1 MDTATKIFI
10 ACVSVIPGAVAAF
23 CFWLLER
30 KIERRSKKE
39 DEERNRRQKEVDKME
54 AARQQ
59 NELLTAK
66 AIGASIALGE
76 ATARAVQRIPD
87 AHCNGDMDAA
97 LEYAAKIKHEQ
108 KDFLYGQGIEN
119 LYTTEREA

>member
-39 DEERNRRQKEVDKME
+39 DEERNRRQKEAM
-54 AARQQ
+54 
-59 NELLTAK
+59 
-66 AIGASIALGE
+66 I
-76 ATARAVQRIPD
+76 
-87 AHCNGDMDAA
+87 
-97 LEYAAKIKHEQ
+97 
-108 KDFLYGQGIEN
+108 
-119 LYTTEREA
+119 